1 MTGSHEVRGF
11 ESPILHHVRYAR
23 HLRCPGFFSP
33 CERGLPWPKRKIG
46 QLFDM
51 HISHIGINASTD
63 EEAERIVSQFQT
75 LMGLQRNVVAP
86 ISVFAGT
93 LVEVMRPGRWGEKG
107 HIGLY
112 VNDIPAA
119 ERWFEA
125 RGFQI
130 DQNAR
135 ALNPGR
141 STHLVYFRTR
151 LRGFAIHLTCDE

>member
-1 MTGSHEVRGF
+1 MAQEEDPV
-11 ESPILHHVRYAR
+11 
-23 HLRCPGFFSP
+23 
-33 CERGLPWPKRKIG
+33 

-63 EEAERIVSQFQT
+63 EEAERIVSQFQA
-75 LMGLQRNVVAP
+75 LVGLQRNVVAP

-93 LVEVMRPGRWGEKG
+93 LVEVMRPGSNRGEKG

-135 ALNPGR
+135 VLNPDG
-141 STHLVYFRTR
+141 STHLVYFKDQIA
-151 LRGFAIHLTCDE
+151 GFAIHLTCDE